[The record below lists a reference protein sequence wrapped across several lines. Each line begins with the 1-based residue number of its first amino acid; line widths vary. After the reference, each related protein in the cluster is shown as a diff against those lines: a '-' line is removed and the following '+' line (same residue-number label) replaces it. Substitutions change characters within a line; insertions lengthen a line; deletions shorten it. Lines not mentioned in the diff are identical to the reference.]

1 MRDNSLNRNI
11 RITQILKKE
20 LNEITEEDLQE
31 LREYA
36 KLPRKEYYIPL
47 IKEVEEFLNFQK
59 EYYQKEY

>member
-1 MRDNSLNRNI
+1 MRDNSLNRNV
-11 RITQILKKE
+11 RITAILRKE

-36 KLPRKEYYIPL
+36 KLPHKEYYIPL